1 MIDITLSDRQM
12 EAIASKTAR
21 ILYRKLREEE
31 ESPAEYVSVK
41 EAAHILGITQNHM
54 RRIKNNFPHIKNGQN
69 SQGRLLFK
77 RDSLLPE
84 YAK

>member
-1 MIDITLSDRQM
+1 MDIILSDKQI
-12 EAIASKTAR
+12 EAIASKTAE
-21 ILYRKLREEE
+21 ILFRKLREEE
-31 ESPAEYVSVK
+31 EPPSDYVSVK

-54 RRIKNNFPHIKNGQN
+54 RRIKDKFPHIKNGPN

-77 RDSLLPE
+77 RDSLLAE

>member
-1 MIDITLSDRQM
+1 MDIFLSDGQM
-12 EAIASKTAR
+12 ETIAKKTAGF
-21 ILYRKLREEE
+21 LLKKLREGGEQPSE
-31 ESPAEYVSVK
+31 MVSVK
-41 EAAHILGITQNHM
+41 EAAHILGITPNHM
-54 RRIKNNFPHIKNGQN
+54 RRIKDKFPHIKNGQN